1 MSVLDTVRSEFG
13 GSRAVVVT
21 FGVLLLIPPLLFDP
35 SLTYVTRRF
44 VTFLSFALFA
54 TALNIVF
61 GETDQLILFVG
72 GIAAIGTY
80 LTALTAEF
88 LGLSAWLLLVP
99 SAFVAGCFGAAVC
112 YVAAR
117 RRFTVI
123 VLAILT
129 FAIQMIIVEVL
140 VGLREVTGGSTGFP
154 FSGLEIRAI
163 EDAIGIHSLTVTY
176 YVLVLLYAVAI
187 GVYTYLRR
195 TRHGLAFA
203 AIRQDEF
210 AAESIG
216 IDVVRRKVFAGFLGT
231 FFIALVG
238 PFYAQSSGIV
248 IPSLFSFA
256 AVDVLVLIVLILGGL
271 RTRFGPLVGAAVVVY
286 LHNLLSVLG
295 QWRTVVFGL
304 MMTGLFIY
312 FSQGIVPVARSLFDS
327 RSGLRDRVFEVFD

>member
-1 MSVLDTVRSEFG
+1 MTAIDAIWSELR

-80 LTALTAEF
+80 LTALSAEF

-129 FAIQMIIVEVL
+129 FAIQMIIMEVL
-140 VGLREVTGGSTGFP
+140 VGLREITRGSTGFP
-154 FSGLEIRAI
+154 FSGLEIKAI
-163 EDAIGIHSLTVTY
+163 QDALGVHSLTVTY

-187 GVYTYLRR
+187 AVYTYLKR

-210 AAESIG
+210 AAESVG
-216 IDVVRRKVFAGFLGT
+216 IDVVRRKTFAGFLGT

-238 PFYAQSSGIV
+238 PFYAQASGIV
-248 IPSLFSFA
+248 TPSLFSFA

-271 RTRFGPLVGAAVVVY
+271 RTRFGPIVGAVVVVY

-304 MMTGLFIY
+304 MMTVLFIY
-312 FSQGIVPVARSLFDS
+312 FSQGMVPFARSVNES
-327 RSGLRDRVFEVFD
+327 RSTLRDRVRDAFH